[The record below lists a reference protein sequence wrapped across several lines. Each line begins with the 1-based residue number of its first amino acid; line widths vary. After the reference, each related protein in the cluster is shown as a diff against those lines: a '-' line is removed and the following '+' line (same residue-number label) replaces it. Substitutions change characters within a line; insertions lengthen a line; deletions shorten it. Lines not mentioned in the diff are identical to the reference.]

1 MRPALLILAFAFS
14 QFTMVFAQQP
24 VQESSVCA
32 GAWYLIQVEFNNEGK
47 AWLRKEIGTE
57 NGIFSQARYDE
68 NWRSIQ
74 RNIENRVYRLGIWP
88 DPQGCEYESQDS
100 IQRGTDGISFRTA
113 ANTCSGCGVIKNG
126 VFKME
131 SPLCTSRGC
140 DIEGAIFNDLSRP
153 LPIRIWGELLV
164 IGSEETRCVYYL
176 MRDQKK

>member
-88 DPQGCEYESQDS
+88 DPQGCEYNSPNIIE
-100 IQRGTDGISFRTA
+100 RGTDRIGYSTA
-113 ANTCSGCGVIKNG
+113 ANGCSGCGTIRDGAISVAP
-126 VFKME
+126 M
-131 SPLCTSRGC
+131 CTMVWC
-140 DIEGAIFNDLSRP
+140 DIERAIFYDLSRP